1 MDCDEHIILKKLRDG
16 DSEALDILY
25 LRYAS
30 KVRDFAFRLL
40 KDRTDAEDVT
50 HDIFLKIWEQRRGL
64 GAVLSFRGYLF
75 RMTRNAIFNAYK
87 HRQVESKY
95 QAETGAAESPAAPQ
109 ADESVSTD
117 DLLEMI
123 DLAVRNMP
131 EQRRRVFCM
140 SRYVL
145 QRYRRGAQHQ
155 PQDRAV
161 PHLGSAGRIAQT
173 ALGDGVFHIACKNEK
188 GGPQE
193 SAVFN
198 STEAVHGLPP
208 PESSVVF
215 DQRGIHR
222 KNGTNG

>member
-64 GAVLSFRGYLF
+64 GNILSFRGYLF
-75 RMTRNAIFNAYK
+75 RMTRNAVFNAYK
-87 HRQVESKY
+87 HRQVEYKY
-95 QAETGAAESPAAPQ
+95 QAEAGAAESPAAPQ
-109 ADESVSTD
+109 TDDRVSTA

-140 SRYVL
+140 SRYENMS
-145 QRYRRGAQHQ
+145 YN
-155 PQDRAV
+155 D
-161 PHLGSAGRIAQT
+161 IAE
-173 ALGDGVFHIACKNEK
+173 ALNIWKIQCK
-188 GGPQE
+188 
-193 SAVFN
+193 
-198 STEAVHGLPP
+198 LPP
-208 PESSVVF
+208 KTKAILPP
-215 DQRGIHR
+215 
-222 KNGTNG
+222 

>member
-64 GAVLSFRGYLF
+64 GAVLSFRRYLF

-95 QAETGAAESPAAPQ
+95 QAE
-109 ADESVSTD
+109 
-117 DLLEMI
+117 L
-123 DLAVRNMP
+123 
-131 EQRRRVFCM
+131 RRVPPHPRPTKAC
-140 SRYVL
+140 
-145 QRYRRGAQHQ
+145 RRTTCW
-155 PQDRAV
+155 R
-161 PHLGSAGRIAQT
+161 
-173 ALGDGVFHIACKNEK
+173 
-188 GGPQE
+188 
-193 SAVFN
+193 
-198 STEAVHGLPP
+198 
-208 PESSVVF
+208 
-215 DQRGIHR
+215 
-222 KNGTNG
+222 

>member
-64 GAVLSFRGYLF
+64 GAVLSFRQLSVPHDAASHLQCLQAPAG
-75 RMTRNAIFNAYK
+75 RVQISGGNRSCG
-87 HRQVESKY
+87 ESRR
-95 QAETGAAESPAAPQ
+95 AQ

-140 SRYVL
+140 SRYENMSYNDIAEALNISPKTV
-145 QRYRRGAQHQ
+145 QYHISGALAEL
-155 PQDRAV
+155 RK
-161 PHLGSAGRIAQT
+161 LLSAMAFFI
-173 ALGDGVFHIACKNEK
+173 
-188 GGPQE
+188 
-193 SAVFN
+193 
-198 STEAVHGLPP
+198 
-208 PESSVVF
+208 
-215 DQRGIHR
+215 
-222 KNGTNG
+222 

>member
-1 MDCDEHIILKKLRDG
+1 MDCDEHIILKKLRDR

-95 QAETGAAESPAAPQ
+95 
-109 ADESVSTD
+109 ESVTTD

-140 SRYVL
+140 SRYENMSYNDIAEALNISPKTV
-145 QRYRRGAQHQ
+145 QYHISGALAEL
-155 PQDRAV
+155 RK
-161 PHLGSAGRIAQT
+161 LLSAMAFFI
-173 ALGDGVFHIACKNEK
+173 
-188 GGPQE
+188 
-193 SAVFN
+193 
-198 STEAVHGLPP
+198 
-208 PESSVVF
+208 
-215 DQRGIHR
+215 
-222 KNGTNG
+222 

>member
-140 SRYVL
+140 SRYENMS
-145 QRYRRGAQHQ
+145 YN
-155 PQDRAV
+155 D
-161 PHLGSAGRIAQT
+161 IAE
-173 ALGDGVFHIACKNEK
+173 ALNISPKTCLLYTSPSPRD
-188 GGPQE
+188 
-193 SAVFN
+193 
-198 STEAVHGLPP
+198 
-208 PESSVVF
+208 
-215 DQRGIHR
+215 
-222 KNGTNG
+222 

>member
-140 SRYVL
+140 SRYENMSYNDIAEAPTSAPRPCSTTSRERWPNCANCSRRWRFSYSL
-145 QRYRRGAQHQ
+145 QKRKGRTTRVRCFQF
-155 PQDRAV
+155 DRSR
-161 PHLGSAGRIAQT
+161 PRIA
-173 ALGDGVFHIACKNEK
+173 
-188 GGPQE
+188 
-193 SAVFN
+193 
-198 STEAVHGLPP
+198 PP
-208 PESSVVF
+208 
-215 DQRGIHR
+215 R
-222 KNGTNG
+222 KFRRF

>member
-64 GAVLSFRGYLF
+64 GNILSFRGYLF
-75 RMTRNAIFNAYK
+75 RMTRNAVFNAYK
-87 HRQVESKY
+87 HRQVE
-95 QAETGAAESPAAPQ
+95 AGAAESPAAPQ
-109 ADESVSTD
+109 TDDRVSTA

-140 SRYVL
+140 SRYENMSYNDIAEALNISPKTV
-145 QRYRRGAQHQ
+145 QYHISGALAEL
-155 PQDRAV
+155 RK
-161 PHLGSAGRIAQT
+161 LLSAMAFFI
-173 ALGDGVFHIACKNEK
+173 
-188 GGPQE
+188 
-193 SAVFN
+193 
-198 STEAVHGLPP
+198 
-208 PESSVVF
+208 
-215 DQRGIHR
+215 
-222 KNGTNG
+222 

>member
-95 QAETGAAESPAAPQ
+95 QAESGESRRAPGRRKRVDGRPVGDDRPGGPQHARAASAGFLHEPLR
-109 ADESVSTD
+109 EH
-117 DLLEMI
+117 
-123 DLAVRNMP
+123 
-131 EQRRRVFCM
+131 
-140 SRYVL
+140 VL

-193 SAVFN
+193 C
-198 STEAVHGLPP
+198 
-208 PESSVVF
+208 
-215 DQRGIHR
+215 GIIMM
-222 KNGTNG
+222 